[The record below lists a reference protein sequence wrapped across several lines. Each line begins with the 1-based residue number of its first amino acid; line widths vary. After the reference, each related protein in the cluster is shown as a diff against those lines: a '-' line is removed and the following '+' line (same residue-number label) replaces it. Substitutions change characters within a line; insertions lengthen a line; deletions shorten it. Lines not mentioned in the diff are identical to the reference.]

1 MERASPSASFASES
15 SGGEEDEDEDEYN
28 RQNLNSPPSSDI
40 ASKVSSSSA
49 TMATSN
55 CLMRRYAAQSR
66 THVLRS
72 TSISPL
78 ILRKQR
84 QISLNSKPILQ
95 RPNLQSLE
103 THPEKKSTA
112 QSRTTHRDL
121 NSKSQLMTTHTN
133 NRKTPM
139 RNTPST
145 ARSTSFHL
153 PHGCQLN
160 DDELNRLYQLT
171 LEQMHLLCIRY
182 PEKSDEETRRIYEDI
197 LEHWNDYR
205 TSIGDFWLNRL
216 DTRKRQAII
225 KIVWNN
231 VYKIIKQIWTVEQ
244 FIEHLS
250 LTKHLVQLEQK
261 LLANNGQFLWEI
273 CQKRQRYNSRFCF
286 SSFSKLFLSFF
297 EVHWKCRY
305 SVIELVYLRLN

>member
-1 MERASPSASFASES
+1 
-15 SGGEEDEDEDEYN
+15 
-28 RQNLNSPPSSDI
+28 
-40 ASKVSSSSA
+40 
-49 TMATSN
+49 MATSN
-55 CLMRRYAAQSR
+55 TLMRRYAAQSR

-103 THPEKKSTA
+103 NHSEKKSTTH
-112 QSRTTHRDL
+112 SRLTHRDL
-121 NSKSQLMTTHTN
+121 NSKSQIMTH
-133 NRKTPM
+133 RKTTTS
-139 RNTPST
+139 NTPST

-153 PHGCQLN
+153 PNGCQLN

-182 PEKSDEETRRIYEDI
+182 PDKSDEDTRRIYDDI

-231 VYKIIKQIWTVEQ
+231 VHKIIKQIWTVEQ

-250 LTKHLVQLEQK
+250 LTKHLIQLEQK

-273 CQKRQRYNSRFCF
+273 CQKRQR
-286 SSFSKLFLSFF
+286 
-297 EVHWKCRY
+297 
-305 SVIELVYLRLN
+305 